1 VNSYPEHSE
10 GPSITFIVAMA
21 RNRVIGQGGRM
32 PWHLSEDLRRFREL
46 TWGKSILMGRRT
58 FESIGRPLPGRHNII
73 LTRNRQ
79 FEAQGGTVVG
89 SLEEALAV
97 VRGEEVMVIGGAS
110 LYAALLPK
118 AVKIHLTQIHADYTG
133 DTFFPEWS
141 QESWQEVYR
150 EEQKSEG
157 FPHAYSFI
165 VLERVQPG

>member
-1 VNSYPEHSE
+1 MNSYPEHSE

-32 PWHLSEDLRRFREL
+32 PWYLREDLRRFREL

-89 SLEEALAV
+89 SLEEALYVA
-97 VRGEEVMVIGGAS
+97 RGEEVMVIGGAS

-118 AVKIHLTQIHADYTG
+118 AIKIHLTQIHADYTG

-150 EEQKSEG
+150 KEQKSEG

-165 VLERVQPG
+165 VLERAQPG